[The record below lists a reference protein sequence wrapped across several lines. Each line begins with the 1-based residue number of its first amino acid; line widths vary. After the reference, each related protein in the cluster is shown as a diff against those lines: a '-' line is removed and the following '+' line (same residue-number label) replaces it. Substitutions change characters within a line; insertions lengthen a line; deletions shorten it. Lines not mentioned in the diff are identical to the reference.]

1 MVNSLV
7 NPARLGAKEF
17 LVFMANS
24 LLVTRAGLGGK
35 YGVCWDHHK
44 KEHAQKGWC
53 LWGIM
58 NNGLLNGS
66 SYHNYYQGA

>member
-35 YGVCWDHHK
+35 YGVC
-44 KEHAQKGWC
+44 
-53 LWGIM
+53 
-58 NNGLLNGS
+58 
-66 SYHNYYQGA
+66 